1 MADIFDEVS
10 EELRQDQIK
19 NIWKKY
25 QKFIYLIFFIILLCV
40 GSYKTYEYL
49 EDEKLLNNSTTFFSA
64 LAKVEKNLNNEAELS
79 FNKLNSD
86 KDSGYYLLSKFAL
99 ADLNFKKGNHK
110 KMEKYYEEI
119 INNDNF
125 EKFYRDLALLFLTM
139 NSTKMNNKDKIKRLN
154 PILTSP
160 SKLQSIAA
168 ELEILYLYESGEKQN
183 ADLKINQLM
192 SRQDI
197 NNNQKNRLRVIQEI
211 YKF

>member
-19 NIWKKY
+19 NLWKKY

-40 GSYKTYEYL
+40 GGYKTYEYV
-49 EDEKLLNNSTTFFSA
+49 EENKLLNNSTTFFSA

-86 KDSGYYLLSKFAL
+86 KDSGYYLLSQFAL
-99 ADLNFKKGNHK
+99 ADLNFKKGNLK
-110 KMEKYYEEI
+110 KMEECYEEI
-119 INNDNF
+119 VNNDNF

-139 NSTKMNNKDKIKRLN
+139 NSKNMNNKDKIKRLN

-168 ELEILYLYESGEKQN
+168 ELEILYLYESGESQN
-183 ADLKINQLM
+183 ANLKINQLM

-197 NNNQKNRLRVIQEI
+197 NNSQKNRLSVIQEI